1 MESQRNPNPTIR
13 RCQRLLR
20 MVHELHKLGYQRL
33 RIAPCMAPS
42 GMYWRCSITH
52 AANTLPNHGARM
64 RNGTDLEVVHYS
76 SSQSNQYFGWDDAQ
90 QDTARQ
96 LAAKFIE
103 RFPKLAQKGDG
114 IDWPYAGWYVQ
125 MMGFSER
132 GSLPIAFADYEL
144 SARPGC
150 LPTTK
155 EDGLPM
161 PPAFVDQLACSGTD
175 FHY

>member
-1 MESQRNPNPTIR
+1 MGNNRDPNPTIR
-13 RCQRLLR
+13 HSQRVLL

-33 RIAPCMAPS
+33 RIAPYMAPS
-42 GMYWRCSITH
+42 GLYWRCTITH
-52 AANTLPNHGARM
+52 AANISPEHGAEVIHEM
-64 RNGTDLEVVHYS
+64 EPEVVRYTS
-76 SSQSNQYFGWDDAQ
+76 GQGNKYFGWDDAQ

-103 RFPKLAQKGDG
+103 RFPALVQKGNG

-132 GSLPIAFADYEL
+132 GAFPIAFADYEL
-144 SARPGC
+144 NASPGC

-161 PPAFVDQLACSGTD
+161 PPTFVSESAP
-175 FHY
+175 H